1 MLKARLSL
9 LSVLLFLSYGALAD
23 DVPVVDLSQ
32 NTNTAQQPTTD
43 NNLNNNPA
51 ITQTLTMDQRVARL
65 ETQMSNLAQMN
76 LPGEIQ
82 DIQQQIQQINGQLQ
96 VQAHSIQTLDQQ
108 QRNFYQDIDQRLT
121 QLKNLVDGQ
130 ANTSSASNTANTR
143 ASQLAQVKKGASPN
157 SPNSV
162 ANKPTPTP
170 IGGNADNADNDYQKA
185 FNLLANKKY
194 DEAKTA
200 FQKFIQNNSDS
211 SYVPNAHY
219 WLGEIYLQQKQ
230 NKLAL
235 QEFNTIINNYN
246 DNSKVPDAM
255 LKRATIYTQQG
266 KNQQAKQDLQVI
278 VKKYPDS
285 SAARLASMQLKT
297 LS

>member
-1 MLKARLSL
+1 MLTARVSL
-9 LSVLLFLSYGALAD
+9 LSILVFLSYGAFAD
-23 DVPVVDLSQ
+23 EVPVVDLSQ
-32 NTNTAQQPTTD
+32 NVNTVQQPATD
-43 NNLNNNPA
+43 NSLNNSNPV
-51 ITQTLTMDQRVARL
+51 ILQSLTLDQRVARL

-96 VQAHSIQTLDQQ
+96 VQAHSIETLDQQ

-121 QLKNLVDGQ
+121 QLKNLIDGQ
-130 ANTSSASNTANTR
+130 TNTSSVSNSASVR
-143 ASQLAQVKKGASPN
+143 ASQLAQVKKGASLN
-157 SPNSV
+157 HH
-162 ANKPTPTP
+162 A
-170 IGGNADNADNDYQKA
+170 GNASGKSGNNGSGDAEQDYQKA

-194 DEAKTA
+194 DEAKSA
-200 FQKFIQNNSDS
+200 FQQFLQNNTDS

-235 QEFNTIINNYN
+235 QEFNTVINDYN
-246 DNSKVPDAM
+246 NNSKVPDAI

-278 VKKYPDS
+278 IKKYPDS